1 MYPSSWWSQRLTC
14 VLPTSC
20 KVSEAPLPSTLLVAA
35 ECPLPRTLG
44 PREGGSL
51 SLLFALPE
59 TLKLLQRL
67 LKSPGCR
74 KIPVLVQNKDDVIVT
89 ASNFSSE
96 R

>member
-1 MYPSSWWSQRLTC
+1 MSHESSC
-14 VLPTSC
+14 
-20 KVSEAPLPSTLLVAA
+20 
-35 ECPLPRTLG
+35 
-44 PREGGSL
+44 L
-51 SLLFALPE
+51 SE

>member
-1 MYPSSWWSQRLTC
+1 MWWEEKAETRMLGLTFIQTEENVVKWLTPAPPAIKSCSHTYCCNALC
-14 VLPTSC
+14 VS
-20 KVSEAPLPSTLLVAA
+20 A
-35 ECPLPRTLG
+35 
-44 PREGGSL
+44 
-51 SLLFALPE
+51 E

>member
-1 MYPSSWWSQRLTC
+1 MCYAHYQALCYNC
-14 VLPTSC
+14 VL
-20 KVSEAPLPSTLLVAA
+20 
-35 ECPLPRTLG
+35 G
-44 PREGGSL
+44 
-51 SLLFALPE
+51 LFTTE

-96 R
+96 RCKVCPSQIQSKSENAPF

>member
-1 MYPSSWWSQRLTC
+1 M
-14 VLPTSC
+14 LPT
-20 KVSEAPLPSTLLVAA
+20 
-35 ECPLPRTLG
+35 
-44 PREGGSL
+44 
-51 SLLFALPE
+51 E

-96 R
+96 RYFVVLVQVFQLKTDKRNLCMCDFPH

>member
-1 MYPSSWWSQRLTC
+1 M
-14 VLPTSC
+14 
-20 KVSEAPLPSTLLVAA
+20 LV
-35 ECPLPRTLG
+35 T
-44 PREGGSL
+44 
-51 SLLFALPE
+51 E

-96 R
+96 RYFGCLGMILDKIVNAPL

>member
-1 MYPSSWWSQRLTC
+1 LS
-14 VLPTSC
+14 PT
-20 KVSEAPLPSTLLVAA
+20 
-35 ECPLPRTLG
+35 
-44 PREGGSL
+44 
-51 SLLFALPE
+51 E

-96 R
+96 RYALALLGDITLKEWSQNTRPTSLLCKLPCPVNPLIMAGAFIY

>member
-1 MYPSSWWSQRLTC
+1 MVAQRSSLAFWTF
-14 VLPTSC
+14 
-20 KVSEAPLPSTLLVAA
+20 PL
-35 ECPLPRTLG
+35 
-44 PREGGSL
+44 
-51 SLLFALPE
+51 E

-96 R
+96 RWGPPLHLLYIHKHMTIYKHSCLHLEE

>member
-1 MYPSSWWSQRLTC
+1 M
-14 VLPTSC
+14 LPT
-20 KVSEAPLPSTLLVAA
+20 
-35 ECPLPRTLG
+35 
-44 PREGGSL
+44 
-51 SLLFALPE
+51 E

-96 R
+96 RYLTVSVAICY

>member
-1 MYPSSWWSQRLTC
+1 M
-14 VLPTSC
+14 LPT
-20 KVSEAPLPSTLLVAA
+20 
-35 ECPLPRTLG
+35 
-44 PREGGSL
+44 
-51 SLLFALPE
+51 E

-96 R
+96 RYFVIVSVDLSTKDRQTF

>member
-1 MYPSSWWSQRLTC
+1 MPSPIVSVTVSVLFYSYNLFC
-14 VLPTSC
+14 VD
-20 KVSEAPLPSTLLVAA
+20 
-35 ECPLPRTLG
+35 
-44 PREGGSL
+44 L
-51 SLLFALPE
+51 SLCVPTE

>member
-1 MYPSSWWSQRLTC
+1 MSTLETHCSM
-14 VLPTSC
+14 LPT
-20 KVSEAPLPSTLLVAA
+20 
-35 ECPLPRTLG
+35 
-44 PREGGSL
+44 
-51 SLLFALPE
+51 E

-96 R
+96 RYFVVLV

>member
-1 MYPSSWWSQRLTC
+1 MFTLEILWSM
-14 VLPTSC
+14 LPT
-20 KVSEAPLPSTLLVAA
+20 
-35 ECPLPRTLG
+35 
-44 PREGGSL
+44 
-51 SLLFALPE
+51 E

-96 R
+96 RYFVGSVEILPLQTNALTSVCVCV

>member
-1 MYPSSWWSQRLTC
+1 MALPNYCLIIGVFIVHTC
-14 VLPTSC
+14 GLFNVG
-20 KVSEAPLPSTLLVAA
+20 A
-35 ECPLPRTLG
+35 
-44 PREGGSL
+44 
-51 SLLFALPE
+51 LFAWFLPE

>member
-1 MYPSSWWSQRLTC
+1 MGGAESRVTEVAVIRSAVR
-14 VLPTSC
+14 
-20 KVSEAPLPSTLLVAA
+20 APATP
-35 ECPLPRTLG
+35 PRV
-44 PREGGSL
+44 R
-51 SLLFALPE
+51 AE

-74 KIPVLVQNKDDVIVT
+74 KIPVLVQNKDDVVVT